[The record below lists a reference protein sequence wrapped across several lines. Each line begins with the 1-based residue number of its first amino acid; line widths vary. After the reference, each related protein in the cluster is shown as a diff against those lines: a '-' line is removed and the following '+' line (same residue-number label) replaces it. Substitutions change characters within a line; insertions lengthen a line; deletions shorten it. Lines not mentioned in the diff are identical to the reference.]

1 MPSFIIATLPR
12 SIVKYW
18 YNLELKTNYINST
31 TWLSEKK
38 KITQNGKGQEK
49 KWSPGIGSYLEM

>member
-1 MPSFIIATLPR
+1 MPSFITATYPR

-31 TWLSEKK
+31 AWLSGK
-38 KITQNGKGQEK
+38 KITQNEKGQEK